1 MVARGQISP
10 HDVRGDRESPR
21 TMEKTMFAIHGLDL
35 LIFAL
40 TVMLALAKL
49 MKTMM

>member
-1 MVARGQISP
+1 MMCEGTTNPLAL
-10 HDVRGDRESPR
+10 RE
-21 TMEKTMFAIHGLDL
+21 TTMFSGHGLDL

-49 MKTMM
+49 MKSMM